1 MTSAFAQ
8 HKLVQK
14 PSKQHRFDCLASKL
28 HSSRVAHLNWPVTMG
43 AVRHRKGPPSQRGWG
58 LGLGLGLTVN

>member
-14 PSKQHRFDCLASKL
+14 PSKQHRFDFWRQNC
-28 HSSRVAHLNWPVTMG
+28 
-43 AVRHRKGPPSQRGWG
+43 
-58 LGLGLGLTVN
+58 TVPQWCT

>member
-14 PSKQHRFDCLASKL
+14 PSKQHRFDCLA
-28 HSSRVAHLNWPVTMG
+28 
-43 AVRHRKGPPSQRGWG
+43 
-58 LGLGLGLTVN
+58 

>member
-28 HSSRVAHLNWPVTMG
+28 HSSRVAYLNWPVTL
-43 AVRHRKGPPSQRGWG
+43 V
-58 LGLGLGLTVN
+58 V